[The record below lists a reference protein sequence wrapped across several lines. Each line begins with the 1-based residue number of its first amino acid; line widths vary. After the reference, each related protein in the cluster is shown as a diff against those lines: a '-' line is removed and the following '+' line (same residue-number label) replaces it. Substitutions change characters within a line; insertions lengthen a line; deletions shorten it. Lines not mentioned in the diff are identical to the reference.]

1 MKINKKNVQ
10 RIFIQ
15 LIGIA
20 ALVFIDYLTKE
31 AAIKYLKGNGTFV
44 LIKGVYGLTYAE
56 NTGAAFSMFSS
67 STDMLSLFTGI
78 AITAVLIYIIF
89 FKKPLVYDICLPF
102 IVAGGLGNLID
113 RMTRGYVVDYLHT
126 LFVNFPI
133 YNFAD
138 CLITCSAVALII
150 YLLYEIVRDTKKEKN
165 KEQENG

>member
-15 LIGIA
+15 LLGIA
-20 ALVFIDYLTKE
+20 VLIFIDFLTKE

-44 LIKGVYGLTYAE
+44 LIKGVFGLTYAE
-56 NTGAAFSMFSS
+56 NTGAAFSMFSA
-67 STDMLSLFTGI
+67 STDILSVVTGI

-89 FKKPLVYDICLPF
+89 FKKSLVYDICLPF

-150 YLLYEIVRDTKKEKN
+150 YLLYEIVRDTKKQKN
-165 KEQENG
+165 KEQEND

>member
-15 LIGIA
+15 LAGIA
-20 ALVFIDYLTKE
+20 VLIFIDFLTKE
-31 AAIKYLKGNGTFV
+31 AAIKYLKGNGTLV

-67 STDMLSLFTGI
+67 STDMLSLVTGI

-113 RMTRGYVVDYLHT
+113 RMTRGFVVDYLHT

-150 YLLYEIVRDTKKEKN
+150 YLLYEIVRDIKKEKN

>member
-1 MKINKKNVQ
+1 LKINKKNVQ
-10 RIFIQ
+10 RILIQ
-15 LIGIA
+15 MLGIA
-20 ALVFIDYLTKE
+20 ALVFVDFLTKE
-31 AAIKYLKGNGTFV
+31 AAIKYLKGNDTFV
-44 LIKGVYGLTYAE
+44 LIKGVFGLTYAE

-67 STDMLSLFTGI
+67 STDMLSVVTGI

-89 FKKPLVYDICLPF
+89 FKKALVYDICLPF

-113 RMTRGYVVDYLHT
+113 RMTRGFVVDYIHT

-150 YLLYEIVRDTKKEKN
+150 YLLYEIVRDTKKQKN

>member
-15 LIGIA
+15 LAGIA

-44 LIKGVYGLTYAE
+44 LIKGVFGLTYAE

-67 STDMLSLFTGI
+67 STDMLSLVTGI
-78 AITAVLIYIIF
+78 AISAVLIYIIF
-89 FKKPLVYDICLPF
+89 FRKPLVYDICLPF

-113 RMTRGYVVDYLHT
+113 RMTRGFVVDYLHT

-150 YLLYEIVRDTKKEKN
+150 YLLYEIVRDTKKQKN